1 MKIKLTK
8 KHAETLTD
16 FIGVQKFNDT
26 VEVIEKGQLYT
37 KEETGDYE
45 WIDNGLY
52 VFYSDM
58 ENALYEPTEEI
69 EFEID
74 EETRKAIYLYSSSL
88 TMTAIRDILS
98 SKRLSNDEVYDL
110 DEDEIWEANDSLYE
124 QIEEDYPIID
134 EDGEVYEYAKWKFE
148 EIDVIEPNE
157 VFSKL
162 INKELMEGD
171 EIIISSEVFTYQYG
185 KIQNAYGV
193 DLTVE
198 KLYHAEKVEFRR
210 MVYVNFDQAMNSG
223 KRIKYNHEYAHTD
236 DFYDLGDILQLL
248 INNNP
253 DDVVRE
259 VLSSKCWI
267 IE

>member
-16 FIGVQKFNDT
+16 FMGVQNFNDT

-37 KEETGDYE
+37 KEETGNYE

-58 ENALYEPTEEI
+58 ENALYESTEEI

-162 INKELMEGD
+162 INKELMDGD

-236 DFYDLGDILQLL
+236 SFYDLGDILQLL